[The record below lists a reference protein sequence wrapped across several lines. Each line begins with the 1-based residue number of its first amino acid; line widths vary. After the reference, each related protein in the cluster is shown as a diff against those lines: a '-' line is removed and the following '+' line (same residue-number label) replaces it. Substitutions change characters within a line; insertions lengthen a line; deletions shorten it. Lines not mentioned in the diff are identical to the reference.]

1 MPNKRDADT
10 SANQG
15 TRIGP
20 HADPIRTLIMNCAG
34 RGITRVVL
42 AGRAI
47 IEEAQTQTVDTGDD
61 QQRAQSFLE
70 KCMAS
75 FSNSDYKRRPAS
87 ELFPPGFPVR

>member
-1 MPNKRDADT
+1 
-10 SANQG
+10 
-15 TRIGP
+15 
-20 HADPIRTLIMNCAG
+20 MNCAG

-75 FSNSDYKRRPAS
+75 FSNSDFKRRPAS

>member
-1 MPNKRDADT
+1 
-10 SANQG
+10 
-15 TRIGP
+15 
-20 HADPIRTLIMNCAG
+20 MNCAG

-61 QQRAQSFLE
+61 QQRVQSFLE